1 MKNSKTNRDVNP
13 VLRVFT
19 MITLLLLISLTA
31 FPDNNETT
39 VRFKPEYKIKRIP
52 NVGVTIY
59 SVSEQEQK
67 EEYIF
72 KDFNADVVLLI
83 YRRINTDQIAV
94 NLAKKYYLSKDDS
107 RRGVKRV
114 VNVLEEWGMVT
125 E

>member
-1 MKNSKTNRDVNP
+1 MKDPKTNRTINP
-13 VLRVFT
+13 VLQVLMVVVF
-19 MITLLLLISLTA
+19 LFLAPLSA
-31 FPDNNETT
+31 YPDDTDSF
-39 VRFKPEYKIKRIP
+39 VRLKPEYKIKRVP

-59 SVSEQEQK
+59 TLNEEAEK

-83 YRRINTDQIAV
+83 YRRINVDQISSS
-94 NLAKKYYLSKDDS
+94 LAKKYYLSKDDS

-114 VNVLEEWGMVT
+114 INVLEQWGMVS

>member
-1 MKNSKTNRDVNP
+1 MP
-13 VLRVFT
+13 V
-19 MITLLLLISLTA
+19 SA
-31 FPDNNETT
+31 FSDNTDTT
-39 VRFKPEYKIKRIP
+39 VRFKPEYKIKRVP
-52 NVGVTIY
+52 SVGVTIF
-59 SVSEQEQK
+59 SIDNKAEK

-83 YRRINTDQIAV
+83 YRRITVDQITS

-114 VNVLEEWGMVT
+114 INVLEEWGMVT